1 MHTADVSECIC
12 LGKDGKGRM
21 KGVARSWVGLTGG
34 SRLATL
40 GVVAVFAACAARG
53 ESRQPAGPTAQAGG
67 AELGGVPAQSAGD
80 RVDSDDAEGVEADD
94 EKLEDEER
102 RDGKWLYVRNCAG
115 CHGETGDGR
124 GETIL
129 QLGQTAR
136 SFAEGGFAFGNTP
149 EAIFR
154 TITSGIPGRSVM
166 PAFKGTL
173 SEEERMLV
181 VEHVLTLM
189 PPQPPEKVAGSVMT
203 VGARPVLARG
213 KLPPISE
220 GKPQRPRGLLV
231 GTSEGLTFEY
241 RIDDVRLLGV
251 RQGAFA
257 KREDWG
263 GRGGSYL
270 RPLGVLAFRIQGG
283 DPGPTFTRA
292 GGAEVNAAFRA
303 RILSSWARADGAGIR
318 CAIELEER
326 EPLGELEE
334 TLRVET
340 TSAGPGFTRR
350 LALRWS
356 GPRSAIDVLL
366 SGCGEPAPLVRGGAP
381 GWEAGAGPATAPIP
395 VGGWV
400 VRRCGETFECL
411 RIRVDGAAALVRDA
425 AANRVRLELSPGDE
439 RVVEATLLSLG
450 EWSEDRLAELGREIG
465 R

>member
-1 MHTADVSECIC
+1 VVNHRGDESSV
-12 LGKDGKGRM
+12 
-21 KGVARSWVGLTGG
+21 
-34 SRLATL
+34 LAAL
-40 GVVAVFAACAARG
+40 LLAAALAACAERKEPRRSA
-53 ESRQPAGPTAQAGG
+53 EVAVWTG
-67 AELGGVPAQSAGD
+67 AELGGGPAQSDASTD
-80 RVDSDDAEGVEADD
+80 APDDADD
-94 EKLEDEER
+94 EELEVEEP
-102 RDGKWLYVRNCAG
+102 RDGKWLYGRNCAG

-154 TITSGIPGRSVM
+154 TITSGVPGRSVM

-173 SEEERMLV
+173 SEEERKLV

-189 PPQPPEKVAGSVMT
+189 PTQPPEKVAGSVMT
-203 VGARPVLARG
+203 VGARPLVARG
-213 KLPPISE
+213 KLPPIAE
-220 GKPQRPRGLLV
+220 GKPERPRGLLI

-241 RIDDVRLLGV
+241 RLDDVRLLGV
-251 RQGAFA
+251 RLGGFA

-270 RPLGVLAFRIQGG
+270 RPLGQVAYLIQGG

-292 GGAEVNAAFRA
+292 GGGEASEAFRA
-303 RILSSWARADGAGIR
+303 RILSSWAREDGAGIR
-318 CAIELEER
+318 CAVELEER

-334 TLRVET
+334 TLRVEA

-350 LALRWS
+350 LALRWI
-356 GPRSAIDVLL
+356 GARGEIDVLL
-366 SGCGEPAPLVRGGAP
+366 SGCGEPAPLVRGSAP
-381 GWEAGAGPATAPIP
+381 GWELGEGPATAPIP
-395 VGGWV
+395 ADGWI

-411 RIRVDGAAALVRDA
+411 RIRVDGAATLVRDA
-425 AANRVRLELSPGDE
+425 AANRVRVELSPGDE

-450 EWSEDRLAELGREIG
+450 EWSEERLAELSREIG